1 MKKWIVLCLVVLLGC
16 MPKYTPTAR
25 IKDYGA
31 QGALVLPA
39 TRLDMVSM
47 VEQTQ
52 TLPHIEYRMPQTPE
66 KALYNWAYI
75 RLRTNQVRD
84 LTARFIIEEASM
96 IREDDPQR
104 WPWQYDNYKYTLT
117 WKVRLQ
123 LTDNKGFTPFE
134 SATQGF
140 VMRTLP
146 QKASVNETKALWVDM
161 LDEMEALV
169 NEKMSN
175 DIADNLIDLSF

>member
-1 MKKWIVLCLVVLLGC
+1 MKKWIVLCLICLLGC

-39 TRLDMVSM
+39 SKIETVSL
-47 VEQTQ
+47 VEQGPQ
-52 TLPHIEYRMPQTPE
+52 PPHIENRMPQSPE
-66 KALYNWAYI
+66 KALYNWAYV
-75 RLRTNQVRD
+75 RLRTNRVRD

-96 IREDDPQR
+96 IREEEPQR

-123 LTDNKGFTPFE
+123 LADSKGFAPFE
-134 SATQGF
+134 TATQGF

-146 QKASVNETKALWVDM
+146 QKASVNETKALWTDM
-161 LDEMEALV
+161 LDEMEILV
-169 NEKMSN
+169 NEKITQDVS
-175 DIADNLIDLSF
+175 DNLIDISF

>member
-1 MKKWIVLCLVVLLGC
+1 MKKWIILCLIVLLGC

-25 IKDYGA
+25 VKDYSA

-39 TRLDMVSM
+39 SQLETISL
-47 VEQTQ
+47 VEQSS
-52 TLPHIEYRMPQTPE
+52 TLPHIENRMPLSPE

-75 RLRTNQVRD
+75 RLRPNGVRD
-84 LTARFIIEEASM
+84 LKARFIIEEASM
-96 IREDDPQR
+96 TREEEPQE
-104 WPWQYDNYKYTLT
+104 WFWQYDNYKYTLT

-123 LTDNKGFTPFE
+123 LADKRAGTPFE
-134 SATQGF
+134 TVTQGF

-146 QKASVNETKALWVDM
+146 QKASLNETKALWTDM

-169 NEKMSN
+169 DEKMSK
-175 DIADNLIDLSF
+175 DIGDNLIDFSY